1 MQLAK
6 ERRPSGRIL
15 ELDGL
20 RGLAVLAVIA
30 FHYTEGTH
38 WANPVTGLGWV
49 GVDLFFV
56 LSGFLIT
63 GILVNSRGRPRYFS
77 NFYARRS
84 LRIFPVYYLLLAVYV
99 GAAWLGGGRQP
110 WAYWAMHAAFLS
122 ATLEHFHYW
131 AFAAPAFVYAGVTVL
146 WSLSIEEQF
155 YLLWAP
161 IVRWLRP
168 QALWAFLG
176 ALILGAPILRYCL
189 HTPGFTE
196 YRFLPTRFDSL
207 AWGAA
212 LALVARNWEPSPSQG
227 RRSLRALAW
236 GAGGILAAVLAATG
250 GLRESRWFA
259 LTGYTALAALFTA
272 AVGGAV
278 IGAGSEAWACRGLRF
293 HPLQHL
299 GKISYAVYLIHY
311 PILTLVAGWV
321 EPGLGS
327 GSLGLAV
334 RDLVSFGMAIGL
346 ATLSWKLLEAPA
358 AGLKERW
365 APALG
370 KHPELKA
377 RPVRIAEL
385 PAGAE

>member
-1 MQLAK
+1 MLTGEK
-6 ERRPSGRIL
+6 RRHSGRIL

-20 RGLAVLAVIA
+20 RALAVLAVIA
-30 FHYTEGTH
+30 FHYTEGTR
-38 WANPVTGLGWV
+38 WANPVTGLGWA

-63 GILVNSRGRPRYFS
+63 GILLNSRERPRYFS

-84 LRIFPVYYLLLAVYV
+84 LRIFPVYYLLLAIYI
-99 GAAWLGGGRQP
+99 GAAGLGGGRQP

-176 ALILGAPILRYCL
+176 AAIVGAPILRYCL

-212 LALVARNWEPSPSQG
+212 LALVAKSWEHSPGSARQ
-227 RRSLRALAW
+227 SLRTLAW
-236 GAGGILAAVLAATG
+236 GAGAVLAMILAATG

-278 IGAGSEAWACRGLRF
+278 IGAGSEARSCRWLRLR
-293 HPLQHL
+293 PLRHL

-321 EPGLGS
+321 EPGLGR
-327 GSLGLAV
+327 GSLGLVV
-334 RDLVSFGMAIGL
+334 RDVVSFVLVIGL
-346 ATLSWKLLEAPA
+346 ATLSWKWLEAPA
-358 AGLKERW
+358 AALKERW
-365 APALG
+365 APAVG
-370 KHPELKA
+370 KHAELKT